1 MKELGNR
8 NIDFKKKINDK
19 NDDNNRPIDL
29 VANSG
34 IQFLDFEFD
43 MPINLGPTDK
53 DDDDFVPKYIINGQF
68 DKVGEHYIRLGED
81 EYESEMDNDD
91 DKTTIVKMIDS
102 LNLYNGV
109 WFSIPYYVKGQNQ
122 VPTNWARARVIN
134 LSDIDERA
142 EGGEYH
148 VTLAFDTAVDNDNM
162 GLHCAPTSNDINN
175 YFIFGSA
182 KDASDQFINGPDGMS
197 YVREWAKNV
206 CEQIYPKNNSSNA
219 RRMDEIKDI
228 WNRNNN
234 FEKHYLNMV
243 AFLEYFVQPNNIKLV
258 PFDESGSQS
267 IIDVSLILDVG
278 NSRSSGILVEED
290 SSRADSLKSN
300 PQLEIRDLNAVE
312 NLYVGT
318 FDSKIQFQQAN
329 FDFYNCSSKSSRLY
343 AFCWPSLVRV
353 GSEASK
359 LAARIIGTEGKSG
372 LTSPKRYLWQLDTS
386 SKKKEEWQ
394 FNNSYYQIP
403 TMEKNKDNEFEESF
417 FVENKE
423 PRSAIWGP
431 IAECINNTG
440 DARFAD
446 TGAESKM
453 ESNYSGK
460 STMTFMLME
469 IFMQAMMQMNSYHY
483 RQSKK
488 SAKCPR
494 RLKSVVLTYPPS
506 MSELE
511 REVFRSCAYQAVGLI
526 WKTYGYDKSP
536 ATEFKFEENK
546 KQMFPQPPEISLE
559 WNETLAGQLVYI
571 YNETQKVFS
580 GRQLDFVK
588 HLRRKDADGRINE
601 YNKEFF
607 GSNKAEYVSARI
619 ATIDI
624 GGGTTDLVIAD
635 YSCPQ
640 AEYDKNDE
648 RKELSNLSGFLEIR
662 EILKEGYKIA
672 GDDLVL
678 ELIKTKVIE
687 QICNNTLDIA
697 PLFAKKTT
705 DIKEVKKRVQ
715 LVDQVFTKIAYR
727 IISRLEKLSS
737 VKPGITNVVAT
748 GSIADFIRGTD
759 DCESID
765 SHEQI
770 QDHVEKRA
778 KAEKQEKLEI
788 YAVDENVVDYI
799 NTYLGMDAKDFLKR
813 PLVFDIYNLNRE
825 IANNGSYNLCNSLD
839 LLNTIVNAYCCD
851 VLILTGRPSKIPAI
865 RTLIESKSYL
875 SPRRIINLHEY
886 DCESWYPAFTL
897 ENGKIGD
904 PKTTV
909 VVGALLGFIK
919 HLYPNSLENFRVN
932 TDYLEA
938 GTAVRYL
945 GVVDNADNVQ
955 DKAVCFKFSTKAE
968 NTIKSE
974 KYSKPINY
982 IMTQA
987 EANKAYVDKDAETG
1001 LTVTTGIPALFG
1013 YRQFRDEKLKGSML
1027 YSLEVY
1033 DDARDLK
1040 RVKDAQKLRAPS
1052 MDDLEFT
1059 DEYRAHLN
1067 DTLFSKIF
1075 SRTNDEGK
1083 NYQLQALDLFDSIR
1097 PQMEKFIIDRDN
1109 CLTDD
1114 PEAEDAEGVR
1124 PDNMFI
1130 SIVDEYNDR
1139 VHAYSI
1145 QKVEESKPKGFFSK
1159 LSYSEKD
1166 READLK
1172 KYRIEY
1178 RAIHGAEA
1186 VATLKE
1192 AIDAKNLALRSEF
1205 LRNLSMILNKSFE
1218 DLIEDCEK
1226 KLNKVLSAQRHVFDI
1241 TFDFDDTNMKDSPV
1255 GKSVGFIKSEKKDL
1269 VPTLRL
1275 LKLTG
1280 ARENAKGD
1288 LMTEEI
1294 GDNLHNFFRLRLKTI
1309 NGNDEYW
1316 NNDGLIL

>member
-1 MKELGNR
+1 MKDLGNR
-8 NIDFKKKINDK
+8 SLDFRKKINDK

-43 MPINLGPTDK
+43 MPINLGSTDR
-53 DDDDFVPKYIINGQF
+53 DDDDYVPKYIINGQF
-68 DKVGEHYIRLGED
+68 DKVGEHYIRCNEE
-81 EYESEMDNDD
+81 EYQNDLDNDD
-91 DKTTIVKMIDS
+91 DRTTIVKMIDS

-109 WFSIPYYVKGQNQ
+109 WFPIPYYVKGQNQ

-134 LSDIDERA
+134 LSDIDQRS

-148 VTLAFDTAVDNDNM
+148 VTLAFDTAVDNENM

-197 YVREWAKNV
+197 FVREWAKSV
-206 CEQIYPKNNSSNA
+206 CEQIYPINNSANSK
-219 RRMDEIKDI
+219 RMDEIKDI

-234 FEKHYLNMV
+234 FEKHYLNLV

-258 PFDESGSQS
+258 PFEEGGSNS
-267 IIDVSLILDVG
+267 VIDVSLILDVG

-290 SSRADSLKSN
+290 SSKADSLKSN

-343 AFCWPSLVRV
+343 AFSWPSLVRV
-353 GSEASK
+353 GTEASK

-372 LTSPKRYLWQLDTS
+372 LTSPKRYLWQLDSS

-403 TMEKNKDNEFEESF
+403 MMEKNKDNEFEESF
-417 FVENKE
+417 FIESKE

-431 IAECINNTG
+431 ISECINNTG

-453 ESNYSGK
+453 ESNYTGK

-483 RQSKK
+483 RQSKS

-494 RLKSVVLTYPPS
+494 RLKAIVLTYPPS

-526 WKTYGYDKSP
+526 WKTYHYDKTP

-546 KQMFPQPPEISLE
+546 KQMYPAPPEISLE

-571 YNETQKVFS
+571 YNETQRVFS
-580 GRQLDFVK
+580 GRQLDFIK
-588 HLRRKDADGRINE
+588 HLRRKDAKGRINE
-601 YNKEFF
+601 YNKEYV
-607 GSNKAEYVSARI
+607 GRNKAEYVSARV

-635 YSCPQ
+635 YSCPC
-640 AEYDKNDE
+640 ANYVNDE
-648 RKELSNLSGFLEIR
+648 RRELGNQDGFLEIR

-678 ELIKTKVIE
+678 ELINKKVIE
-687 QICNNTLDIA
+687 QICNNTLDIT

-715 LVDQVFTKIAYR
+715 LVEQVFTKIAYR
-727 IISRLEKLSS
+727 IISRLEHLTS
-737 VKPGITNVVAT
+737 VKAGMTNVVAT
-748 GSIADFIRGTD
+748 GTIADFINGTD
-759 DCESID
+759 DCLSID
-765 SHEQI
+765 SQAEI
-770 QDHVEKRA
+770 KSHVEKRELA
-778 KAEKQEKLEI
+778 LKQEKLDI
-788 YAVDENVVDYI
+788 YAVDSNVIEYI
-799 NTYLGMDAKDFLKR
+799 NTYLGMNAKDFLKR
-813 PLVFDIYNLNRE
+813 PLEFDIYKLNRE
-825 IANNGSYNLCNSLD
+825 IAYNGSYNLCNSLD
-839 LLNTIVNAYCCD
+839 LLNSIVNAYCCD

-932 TDYLEA
+932 TDYQEA
-938 GTAVRYL
+938 GTAIRYL
-945 GVVDNADNVQ
+945 GIVDNSDNVK
-955 DKAVCFKFSTKAE
+955 DEEVCFKFSTKAE
-968 NTIKSE
+968 NIIKLD
-974 KYSKPINY
+974 KTDKPINQ
-982 IMTQA
+982 IMTQE
-987 EANKAYVDKDAETG
+987 EANKAFVDKDAETG
-1001 LTVTTGIPALFG
+1001 LKVTTGVPALFG

-1052 MDDLEFT
+1052 MEELEFT
-1059 DEYRAHLN
+1059 DEFKAHLN
-1067 DTLFSKIF
+1067 DTLFSKIY
-1075 SRTNDEGK
+1075 SKTNVEGK
-1083 NYQLQALDLFDSIR
+1083 NYQQQALDLFDSIR

-1114 PEAEDAEGVR
+1114 PDAENAEEVR
-1124 PDNMFI
+1124 ADNMFI
-1130 SIVDEYNDR
+1130 SIVGEFNDK
-1139 VHAYSI
+1139 VKAYSL
-1145 QKVEESKPKGFFSK
+1145 QKADENKPKGLFSK
-1159 LSYSEKD
+1159 FSYSEKD

-1178 RAIHGAEA
+1178 RSIHGAEA
-1186 VATLKE
+1186 LKQLKD
-1192 AIDAKNLALRSEF
+1192 AIEAKNQALRSEF
-1205 LRNLSMILNKSFE
+1205 LRGLSMILNKSFE

-1226 KLNKVLSAQRHVFDI
+1226 KLAKVLSAQRHLFDI
-1241 TFDFDDTNMKDSPV
+1241 TFDFDDTNMKDSLV
-1255 GKSVGFIKSEKKDL
+1255 GKSVGFIKSQQKDL

-1280 ARENAKGD
+1280 AKENAKGD
-1288 LMTEEI
+1288 LITEEI
-1294 GDNLHNFFRLRLKTI
+1294 GDNLFNFFRLRLKTI